1 MSAVYPDLA
10 GRHVLITGGANGIG
24 AEVAAA
30 FRAQQARVSILDR
43 DAAAGAA
50 VASALGGN
58 ARFFEL
64 DLRDYAAVAR
74 AVADADAAFGTI
86 DVLVNN
92 AAWDPRYE
100 MTAMSFDEWDD
111 LFRLN
116 VGHYF
121 AAAKAV
127 IPGMIRQSRGS
138 IIMVTSNQVWTAEE
152 QLVCYT
158 ATKAA
163 IVGMVRSLAREV
175 GRHGVRVNAIAP
187 GWIMTER
194 QVRERVTP
202 EAKQRLLERE
212 QILPTLL
219 MPADVAPAFL
229 FLASDASRAITRQ
242 TLVVDAGKAMS

>member
-1 MSAVYPDLA
+1 MDARYPDLA
-10 GRHVLITGGANGIG
+10 HRHVLITGGANGIG
-24 AEVAAA
+24 AAVAAA
-30 FRAQQARVSILDR
+30 FLAQGARVSILDR
-43 DAAAGAA
+43 DAKPG
-50 VASALGGN
+50 VV
-58 ARFFEL
+58 EV
-64 DLRDYAAVAR
+64 DLRDYPAVDR
-74 AVADADAAFGTI
+74 AIAGIETSAGPI

-92 AAWDPRYE
+92 AAWDPRYD
-100 MTAMSFDEWDD
+100 MTAMSFNEWDD

-121 AAAKAV
+121 AAARAV
-127 IPGMIRQSRGS
+127 MPGMIRQRRGS

-175 GRHGVRVNAIAP
+175 GRHGIRVNAIAP
-187 GWIMTER
+187 GWVMTER
-194 QVRERVTP
+194 QLRERVTP
-202 EAKQRLLERE
+202 EAKARLLERE
-212 QILPTLL
+212 QILPILL
-219 MPADVAPAFL
+219 MPEDLAPAFL